1 MEVDICNAFF
11 LVMILY
17 SGRWAK
23 ILQVNILCPLT
34 VMSALKMEAL
44 SSSEI
49 SQTTMPIRLLYVYS
63 RWLTVSFVWFL
74 NISLVLMEEHAEE
87 NVRL

>member
-1 MEVDICNAFF
+1 MN
-11 LVMILY
+11 LL
-17 SGRWAK
+17 S
-23 ILQVNILCPLT
+23 LLT
-34 VMSALKMEAL
+34 LRSALKMEAI

-63 RWLTVSFVWFL
+63 RWLTVSFVLFL